1 MSTPATR
8 DPATPLWRG
17 VVLLRVVTWA
27 FALGVVIAHRGE
39 FQRAWLAWA
48 VVGAMGGWTLVS
60 GVAYLREGGRW
71 RWLVVL
77 DVVLTTG
84 LMLLSPF
91 ILSPTQYAEA
101 APLITTVWAAVGPIA
116 AATRFGAGGGVLAGL
131 VVAVGTGVARERLD
145 LDVFRDGVLLCASS
159 VLIGMA
165 ATTARRS
172 ADALAL
178 ALRTEAAT
186 AERERLAR
194 SIHDSVLQVL
204 ARVRRR
210 GMEVGGEAADLA
222 RLAGEQEIALRAL
235 VTTEPSWAVA
245 SNGTA
250 DLRSALQLLATPSVQ
265 VATPAGT
272 VDLPAHVTSELV
284 AVTREA
290 LSNVEKH
297 AGPDARAWV
306 LLEELAGEVVV
317 SIRDDGPGI
326 PEGRLARAEA
336 DGHLGVVESIRGR
349 VRDLGGTAALDSAP
363 GRGTEWEVRVPNTP
377 VPNKTAPNKNVRNKT
392 RGGR

>member
-1 MSTPATR
+1 MRTTTTTTPS

-17 VVLLRVVTWA
+17 VVLLRVVTWL

-39 FQRAWLAWA
+39 FQREWLAWT
-48 VVGAMGGWTLVS
+48 VVGVMGGWTLVT
-60 GVAYLREGGRW
+60 GIAYAREGCRW

-77 DVVLTTG
+77 DVVVTTG
-84 LMLLSPF
+84 LMLTSPF
-91 ILSPTQYAEA
+91 ILSDVQYAEA
-101 APLITTVWAAVGPIA
+101 APLITTVWAAVGPLA
-116 AATRFGAGGGVLAGL
+116 AATRFGAGAGVVAGL
-131 VVAVGTGVARERLD
+131 VVAIGTGVARERLD

-159 VLIGMA
+159 LLIGMA

-172 ADALAL
+172 AEALAK

-210 GMEVGGEAADLA
+210 GIEVGGEAAELA
-222 RLAGEQEIALRAL
+222 KLAGEQEIALRAL
-235 VTTEPSWAVA
+235 VTTEPTWA
-245 SNGTA
+245 GTA
-250 DLRSALQLLATPSVQ
+250 GTTDLRSALQLLATSSVQ

-272 VDLPAHVTSELV
+272 VDLPAHVTAELV

-297 AGPDARAWV
+297 AGPDAHAWV
-306 LLEELAGEVVV
+306 LLEDLGEQIVV
-317 SIRDDGPGI
+317 SVRDDGPGI
-326 PEGRLARAEA
+326 PEGRLERAAAE
-336 DGHLGVVESIRGR
+336 GHLGVVESIKGR
-349 VRDLGGTAALDSAP
+349 VRDLGGTATLDSAP
-363 GRGTEWEVRVPNTP
+363 GRGTEWEVRVPST
-377 VPNKTAPNKNVRNKT
+377 T
-392 RGGR
+392 RDGR